1 MKAVMYTNSK
11 AKFLNNGKKMIG
23 ENSDDTDGN
32 INYLLNKVLIRN
44 NELPEILCLINNYLH
59 ETQGE
64 YPSNEKVLWILVW
77 TFKVTWR
84 GKKSTMQ

>member
-1 MKAVMYTNSK
+1 
-11 AKFLNNGKKMIG
+11 MIG
-23 ENSDDTDGN
+23 ENYDDTDGN

-64 YPSNEKVLWILVW
+64 YPSNEKVL
-77 TFKVTWR
+77 
-84 GKKSTMQ
+84 

>member
-23 ENSDDTDGN
+23 ENYDDTVGN

-44 NELPEILCLINNYLH
+44 NELPKILCLINNYLH

-64 YPSNEKVLWILVW
+64 YPVM
-77 TFKVTWR
+77 
-84 GKKSTMQ
+84 KKYCEF